1 MKCRHFENHGQCK
14 FGDNCSYAHGDDD
27 LRVANNNM
35 HNNNQNRMPQPNN
48 KMPQPNMGGFD
59 MNQVQNMMNPMM
71 YSNLQGML
79 GGDGNMNM
87 MQN

>member
-1 MKCRHFENHGQCK
+1 M
-14 FGDNCSYAHGDDD
+14 
-27 LRVANNNM
+27 NNN
-35 HNNNQNRMPQPNN
+35 NNKMPAPNN

-59 MNQVQNMMNPMM
+59 MNQMPNMMNPMM

-79 GGDGNMNM
+79 GGAGGDGSLNM